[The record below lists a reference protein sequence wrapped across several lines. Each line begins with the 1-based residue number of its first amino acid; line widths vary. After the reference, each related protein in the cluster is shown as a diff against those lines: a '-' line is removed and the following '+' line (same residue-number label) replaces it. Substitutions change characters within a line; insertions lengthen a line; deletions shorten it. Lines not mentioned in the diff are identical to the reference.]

1 MPILCQMQGLSR
13 IDRTIVEHLLARLQA
28 TALEVATHLA
38 LHESTAFSTLRAFNQ
53 FMCQSDV
60 NPIRMA

>member
-13 IDRTIVEHLLARLQA
+13 IDRTIVEHLLARPQA

-38 LHESTAFSTLRAFNQ
+38 PHESTAVSTLSTFDQ
-53 FMCQSDV
+53 YICHSDV
-60 NPIRMA
+60 NSIRRA